1 MSCMSFWIRSI
12 VCSLALVG
20 ALTRAHAID
29 LSAPHAGIP
38 TAHDLAA
45 DAILATKARVP
56 LLLIFAQEHCD
67 YCEQLD
73 RELLN
78 PYYYTGA
85 FDGQVIARRL
95 MIDSYVT
102 IIGFNGKRVDARE
115 LASEMRVYATPVMLF
130 VDAQG
135 HELTERIVGIN
146 STDFLA
152 AYFEQSIAAAR
163 EKLRAQH

>member
-1 MSCMSFWIRSI
+1 MKYRIRLA

-20 ALTRAHAID
+20 AFTRAHAID

-38 TAHDLAA
+38 ISHDLTA
-45 DAILATKARVP
+45 DAILANKARVP

-85 FDGQVIARRL
+85 FEGKVIARRV
-95 MIDSYVT
+95 MIDSYAAMT
-102 IIGFNGKRVDARE
+102 GFNGKRVDARE
-115 LASEMRVYATPVMLF
+115 LATAMKVYATPAMLF
-130 VDAQG
+130 VDAEG
-135 HELTERIVGIN
+135 NELTERIVGIN

-163 EKLRAQH
+163 EKFLTQH